1 MTSSLVLYGV
11 FAIALAAFLALIN
24 YKPWASKRV
33 FWGLTALR
41 ALTFSVLFL
50 LLLNLQYTR
59 NTTKL
64 IKPKLSVLVDNS
76 QSIKFINKDS
86 AALAL
91 LEQLK
96 TNAEL
101 AKKFDLQ
108 YFYFDTDLKFSDEL
122 VFDAPQTNIGK
133 AISEVHELY
142 KDEIAPVL
150 LISDGQQTVGTSYEY
165 MANQFEQKIYP
176 LVLGDTVRYTDLRI
190 KQINVNAYAFL
201 DNTFPAEIFVQYN
214 GTTDTTT
221 VLEVFSGAKLVY
233 REEINLSSEN
243 NTLIVSPKLKATQ
256 VGIQRYSAR
265 LRPLSDELIISN
277 NRKPFALEVI
287 DQKLDIALVSSQSHP
302 DLRVFKSMVSNQ
314 KNYSIQRLTPEEFLK
329 SSKDFAFVVL
339 YQPNPSFADAYNFVK
354 ANNINTFTVGGPET
368 DWTFLNTI
376 QQHYAQEISQ
386 YKEAYQ
392 AVFNTNFDAF
402 AVDPLDFEDFP
413 PLQSDFGSVEIRMPH
428 QVLLYK
434 SVSGLE
440 TKNPL
445 LFTYQAENTRHAVVL
460 GSDLWKWRL
469 KAYQLYNRFDE
480 FDAFFNVV
488 FQYLSTQKKADRLRV
503 THETVF
509 DGTEPIAVYA
519 QLYDENFQF
528 NPNAQLEIE
537 ISSPQLDRP
546 ISFSFVQSES
556 GYKAELS
563 SLSSGTYQYQV
574 RTKDREFVSSG
585 QFEILA
591 YNIETQFLNANYKAL
606 NQLANTTGG
615 QLFLENQYSALLD
628 ELFKNSNYKTI
639 QKISKKTVPLVDYK
653 WLLLLLVLS
662 LTAEWFIRKY
672 NGYV

>member
-1 MTSSLVLYGV
+1 M
-11 FAIALAAFLALIN
+11 
-24 YKPWASKRV
+24 
-33 FWGLTALR
+33 
-41 ALTFSVLFL
+41 
-50 LLLNLQYTR
+50 
-59 NTTKL
+59 
-64 IKPKLSVLVDNS
+64 
-76 QSIKFINKDS
+76 
-86 AALAL
+86 
-91 LEQLK
+91 
-96 TNAEL
+96 
-101 AKKFDLQ
+101 
-108 YFYFDTDLKFSDEL
+108 
-122 VFDAPQTNIGK
+122 
-133 AISEVHELY
+133 
-142 KDEIAPVL
+142 
-150 LISDGQQTVGTSYEY
+150 
-165 MANQFEQKIYP
+165 
-176 LVLGDTVRYTDLRI
+176 
-190 KQINVNAYAFL
+190 
-201 DNTFPAEIFVQYN
+201 
-214 GTTDTTT
+214 
-221 VLEVFSGAKLVY
+221 
-233 REEINLSSEN
+233 
-243 NTLIVSPKLKATQ
+243 
-256 VGIQRYSAR
+256 
-265 LRPLSDELIISN
+265 
-277 NRKPFALEVI
+277 
-287 DQKLDIALVSSQSHP
+287 
-302 DLRVFKSMVSNQ
+302 
-314 KNYSIQRLTPEEFLK
+314 
-329 SSKDFAFVVL
+329 L

-354 ANNINTFTVGGPET
+354 ENNINTFTVAGPET
-368 DWTFLNTI
+368 DWAFLNRI

-402 AVDPLDFEDFP
+402 ALDPLDFEDFP
-413 PLQSDFGSVEIRMPH
+413 PLQSDFGSVAIRMPH

-434 SVSGLE
+434 SVGGLE

-469 KAYQLYNRFDE
+469 KAYQLYNKFDD

-537 ISSPQLDRP
+537 ISNPQLDRP
-546 ISFSFVQSES
+546 ISFSFVQRES

-662 LTAEWFIRKY
+662 LAAEWFIRKY